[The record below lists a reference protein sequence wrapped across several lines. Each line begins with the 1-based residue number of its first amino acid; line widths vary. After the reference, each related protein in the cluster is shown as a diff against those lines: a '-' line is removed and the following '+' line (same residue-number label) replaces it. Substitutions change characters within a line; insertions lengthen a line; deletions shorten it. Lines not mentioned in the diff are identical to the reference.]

1 MTVGIL
7 LVSHNQIGT
16 ELINTARQMLS
27 CSPLP
32 TKVISISTSDKP
44 EAITL
49 QLNEELIGL
58 DQGNGVLILTDMF
71 GSTPS
76 NIACSVSERNNI
88 RVISGLNLPMLIRVL
103 NYPNLSLDELEIK
116 ALSGG
121 QEGIARCHK
130 TGVNNG

>member
-1 MTVGIL
+1 MTVGIF

-16 ELINTARQMLS
+16 ALITTARQMLS

-58 DQGNGVLILTDMF
+58 DQCNGVLILTDMF
-71 GSTPS
+71 GFAGIKSTF
-76 NIACSVSERNNI
+76 V
-88 RVISGLNLPMLIRVL
+88 
-103 NYPNLSLDELEIK
+103 
-116 ALSGG
+116 
-121 QEGIARCHK
+121 
-130 TGVNNG
+130 

>member
-7 LVSHNQIGT
+7 LVSHNQIGM

-32 TKVISISTSDKP
+32 TKVISIGIHDNTDH
-44 EAITL
+44 IRR
-49 QLNEELIGL
+49 QLNEELQGL
-58 DQGNGVLILTDMF
+58 DQGNGILIMTDMF

-76 NIACSVSERNNI
+76 NIACTVSERDDI

-103 NYPNLSLDELEIK
+103 NYPNLSLNELEQK

-130 TGVNNG
+130 TGCET

>member
-1 MTVGIL
+1 MAVGIL

-32 TKVISISTSDKP
+32 TKVISISINDNPDK
-44 EAITL
+44 IRQ
-49 QLNEELIGL
+49 QLNAELKGL
-58 DQGNGVLILTDMF
+58 DQGNGILIMTDMF

-76 NIACSVSERNNI
+76 NIACTVSERDDI

-103 NYPNLSLDELEIK
+103 NYPSLSLNELEQK
-116 ALSGG
+116 ALTGG
-121 QEGIARCHK
+121 QEGIVCCHK
-130 TGVNNG
+130 TGCSS

>member
-16 ELINTARQMLS
+16 ELINTARQMLT
-27 CSPLP
+27 CTPLP
-32 TKVISISTSDKP
+32 TKVISIGLNDNTDK
-44 EAITL
+44 IRR

-58 DQGNGVLILTDMF
+58 DQGNGILIMTDMF

-76 NIACSVSERNNI
+76 NIACTVSERDDI
-88 RVISGLNLPMLIRVL
+88 RVVSGLNLPMLIRVL
-103 NYPNLSLDELEIK
+103 NYPSLSLNELEQK
-116 ALSGG
+116 AISGG

-130 TGVNNG
+130 AGCEA

>member
-7 LVSHNQIGT
+7 IVSHNQIGT

-27 CSPLP
+27 SCPLP
-32 TKVISISTSDKP
+32 THVISIEISDQPDSIKP
-44 EAITL
+44 QLEA
-49 QLNEELIGL
+49 ELTRL

-76 NIACSVSERNNI
+76 NIACAVSDRDDI
-88 RVISGLNLPMLIRVL
+88 RIISGLNLPMLIRVM
-103 NYPNLSLDELEIK
+103 NYPNLALDDLEQK

-121 QEGIARCHK
+121 QEGIVRCHHSGCK
-130 TGVNNG
+130 S